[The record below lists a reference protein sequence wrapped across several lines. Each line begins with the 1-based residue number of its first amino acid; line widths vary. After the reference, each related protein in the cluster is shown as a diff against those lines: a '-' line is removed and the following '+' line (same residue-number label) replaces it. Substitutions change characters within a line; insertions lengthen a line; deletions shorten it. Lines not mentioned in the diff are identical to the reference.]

1 MQFVDVSKWLFI
13 LIVLEVIFTLGL
25 SKTMVIVSLV
35 PSHDIVLLT
44 YLCMLF
50 SSEKWRIPGEMGPN

>member
-1 MQFVDVSKWLFI
+1 MA
-13 LIVLEVIFTLGL
+13 
-25 SKTMVIVSLV
+25 IVSSV